1 MKTRLMFDFAKTILE
16 NVSFDPKL
24 FYKELHK
31 AINQLLPYD
40 VDRLTKWVNGYV
52 LEKPELQESLIIIKK
67 HFE

>member
-31 AINQLLPYD
+31 AINHLLPYD
-40 VDRLTKWVNGYV
+40 VEQLGKWVSGYV
-52 LEKPELQESLIIIKK
+52 QGKPELQESLNLINV
-67 HFE
+67 

>member
-40 VDRLTKWVNGYV
+40 VEQLGKWVSGYV
-52 LEKPELQESLIIIKK
+52 QGKPELQESLNLING
-67 HFE
+67 